1 MNEHEL
7 YEKLIPRP
15 TSRFL
20 KVVCSKC
27 RNEQIIFNKAAT
39 YVKCLVCGNELA
51 QPKGGKAKVKAKVIH
66 VFE

>member
-1 MNEHEL
+1 MDEANI
-7 YEKLIPRP
+7 YEKIIPRP

-27 RNEQIIFNKAAT
+27 KNEQIIFNKAAS

-51 QPKGGKAKVKAKVIH
+51 QPTGGKARIKARVVQ
-66 VFE
+66 VFD